1 MGGNSALCLRFAFCA
16 GFMDPGVG
24 ENVVFGLDLVLFGVI
39 SVRGKKLEKLKGR
52 HLTGNTSGG
61 RINGHVTSPEKTS
74 GGQINGHVTSPEK
87 HRGD

>member
-39 SVRGKKLEKLKGR
+39 SVRGKLEKIERTSPHRKHIGGTNKWTR
-52 HLTGNTSGG
+52 HLTG
-61 RINGHVTSPEKTS
+61 KTS
-74 GGQINGHVTSPEK
+74 GALIN
-87 HRGD
+87 